1 LRLRLP
7 AKFRNAELAR
17 LTLDPSNRLVCK
29 LVVMKIVEA
38 FEAKTHLNEL
48 LRRVARGE
56 TIRITRRG
64 IPVAELV
71 PARESK
77 SIDLKKTVQELR
89 EIRKGASL
97 KGLTIRQLINE
108 GRRY

>member
-1 LRLRLP
+1 
-7 AKFRNAELAR
+7 
-17 LTLDPSNRLVCK
+17 
-29 LVVMKIVEA
+29 MKTVGA

-48 LRRVARGE
+48 LRQVSEGE

-64 IPVAELV
+64 VPIAKLV
-71 PARESK
+71 PADDGERRDVK
-77 SIDLKKTVQELR
+77 QLVRDIR

-97 KGLTIRQLINE
+97 GGLSIRELINE